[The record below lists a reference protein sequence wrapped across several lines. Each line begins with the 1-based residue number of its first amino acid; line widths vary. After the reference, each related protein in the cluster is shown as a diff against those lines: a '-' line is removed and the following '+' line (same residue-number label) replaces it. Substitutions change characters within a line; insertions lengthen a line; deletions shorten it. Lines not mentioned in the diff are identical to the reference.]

1 MGTHPGHLLKAW
13 AHAGQQQRL
22 CRELR
27 RYCHVKKKEK
37 LQLVTQQA
45 AHAGHIL
52 CQRFDRFVA
61 TISTDSTSDTP
72 PLQRHLLPLDLED
85 VASQL

>member
-1 MGTHPGHLLKAW
+1 MQGSSKDFAESCAATVMS
-13 AHAGQQQRL
+13 R
-22 CRELR
+22 
-27 RYCHVKKKEK
+27 KKEK